1 MLFLIAIIV
10 AGLFSWFCAD
20 ALRKHPIPFYITGTL
35 LSIVMILLNQMHV
48 QFTPVFST
56 YVIGLFNRG
65 ALAAALWCVVAWV
78 GALPDE
84 LKEIRKKLLPA
95 RGELSIFSALITLSH
110 AVVYG
115 ISYVKRLFSGRSPE
129 TDFILTCVICLA
141 LMLIM
146 IPLTVISF
154 KAIRKKMNGKTWKN
168 VQRAAYVFYALIY
181 LHIMVILVPR
191 AQQGRE
197 GVLLSVLVYTI
208 VFAGYAVCRI
218 RKAFI
223 KKKRPESKTA
233 LNGICT
239 AVLLLITSAMGIS
252 SRAANVPTE
261 TTERTIP
268 TESVSSAETSAPV
281 SETASTPETET
292 VVESE
297 KITETENES
306 VSVSETISET
316 ETLSETSTETSTPD
330 ISVSESTAETQ
341 KVSETQTSSAETSVQ
356 ETTAVQEEAPQEQQN
371 EEEQQNIQD
380 EPAEENPVQEENQTP
395 EPEPE
400 PVNTI
405 YNDGV
410 YTAEEFGYDSTV
422 YITVTIENDVI
433 TDISATC
440 EESDMYYF
448 EVAYPIIRNAMLSS
462 QSADVDAVSGSTY
475 SSDALRNGVRKAL
488 DSARK

>member
-1 MLFLIAIIV
+1 MLFLIAMLA
-10 AGLFSWFCAD
+10 AGLFSYFCAD
-20 ALRKHPIPFYITGTL
+20 TLRKHPVPFYIAGTI
-35 LSIVMILLNQMHV
+35 LSVMMIILNQKHI
-48 QFTPVFST
+48 QFTPVFNT

-65 ALAAALWCVVAWV
+65 ALAAALWCVVAWI

-84 LKEIRKKLLPA
+84 MKEIRKKLLPA
-95 RGELSIFSALITLSH
+95 RGELSIFAALITLSH

-168 VQRAAYVFYALIY
+168 IQRAAYVFYALIY
-181 LHIMVILVPR
+181 LHIMVIMIPR
-191 AQQGRE
+191 ARQGRE

-208 VFAGYAVCRI
+208 VFAGYAVCRL
-218 RKAFI
+218 RKVFI
-223 KKKRPESKTA
+223 KKKRPESKAA
-233 LNGICT
+233 LNGIC
-239 AVLLLITSAMGIS
+239 AAALVLVTGGIGIS
-252 SRAANVPTE
+252 SRAANVPAE
-261 TTERTIP
+261 TAERTVP
-268 TESVSSAETSAPV
+268 AETSVSAETSAPV
-281 SETASTPETET
+281 SETVSTAESETVQEAETSAETEK
-292 VVESE
+292 E
-297 KITETENES
+297 
-306 VSVSETISET
+306 SVSETEANAET
-316 ETLSETSTETSTPD
+316 NASETS
-330 ISVSESTAETQ
+330 VAESTAETQ
-341 KVSETQTSSAETSVQ
+341 ASSAETTVQ
-356 ETTAVQEEAPQEQQN
+356 ETTASAEEAPQEQQA
-371 EEEQQNIQD
+371 EEEQQNTPE
-380 EPAEENPVQEENQTP
+380 EPAVEENPVQEENQTPEP

-448 EVAYPIIRNAMLSS
+448 EVAYPVIRDAMLAS
-462 QSADVDAVSGSTY
+462 QSPDVDAVSGSTY

-488 DSARK
+488 ASARK

>member
-1 MLFLIAIIV
+1 MLFLIAIVV

-20 ALRKHPIPFYITGTL
+20 TLRKHPVPFYIGGTI
-35 LSIVMILLNQMHV
+35 LSVVMILLNQMHV
-48 QFTPVFST
+48 QFTPVFNT

-84 LKEIRKKLLPA
+84 MKEIRKKLLPA
-95 RGELSIFSALITLSH
+95 RGELSIFAALVTLSH

-154 KAIRKKMNGKTWKN
+154 KTIRKKMNGKTWKN
-168 VQRAAYVFYALIY
+168 IQRAAYVFYALIY
-181 LHIMVILVPR
+181 LHIMVILIPR

-197 GVLLSVLVYTI
+197 GVLLSVLVYTV
-208 VFAGYAVCRI
+208 VFVGYAVCRI
-218 RKAFI
+218 RKVFV
-223 KKKRPESKTA
+223 KKKRPESKAA
-233 LNGICT
+233 LNGIC
-239 AVLLLITSAMGIS
+239 AAALVLITGAVGIS
-252 SRAANVPTE
+252 SRAANVPAE
-261 TTERTIP
+261 TAERTIP
-268 TESVSSAETSAPV
+268 AETSA
-281 SETASTPETET
+281 
-292 VVESE
+292 
-297 KITETENES
+297 
-306 VSVSETISET
+306 
-316 ETLSETSTETSTPD
+316 
-330 ISVSESTAETQ
+330 
-341 KVSETQTSSAETSVQ
+341 SAETSVQ
-356 ETTAVQEEAPQEQQN
+356 TSEAVTATESETVQESEKTSETETESVSASETTAETEANPETNASETSVAESTAETLKTSETQASPAETTVQETTASQEEAPQEQQA
-371 EEEQQNIQD
+371 EEEQQNIQE
-380 EPAEENPVQEENQTP
+380 EPAVEENPVQEENQTPEP

-448 EVAYPIIRNAMLSS
+448 EVAYPVIRDAMLAT
-462 QSADVDAVSGSTY
+462 QSPDVDAVSGSTY

-488 DSARK
+488 ASARK